1 MKAESLLALCTAR
14 DTRLLHVLQ
23 ESYGADSG
31 LLESRMHLLAKVLE
45 TFCSRFGDIPVRVF
59 RCPGRI
65 NLRGMHVDTHGGYL
79 NLMTHQ
85 REVLLAAAPR
95 EDDRFILVNI
105 ESQFE
110 DVYYALA
117 EWTRM
122 PAFTSDWHAFITH
135 PDVQG
140 PALQRRGHWGNYL
153 KGASLRLQQHVRD
166 VPLRGIQ
173 GIIGSDLPRGA
184 SLSSSTALS
193 MVVLHALA
201 ACNELPLDPETSIL
215 LGKEAEWF
223 TGARGGMSDQAAM
236 VLGDRGRLVN
246 VALLPGRLDVSG
258 ARHVAFPEDLHVL
271 VINSYTERSLS
282 GAQLVEYTRN
292 RFAYSMAMEIVRQEL
307 ARMDPASGLAEGV
320 QFLSDLTPS
329 TLGPGSEELLYRLLL
344 SIPEEEPIDRLRTR
358 YDLPQLDAL
367 YEQYF
372 GTAPEE
378 LRPRSIRLRGPLLFG
393 IAESERARLFP
404 DALLARDF
412 ARAGRLM
419 RWGHDGDRVRNA
431 DGTPYCYD
439 VRDESIRALL
449 RRAAPIEEC
458 PGAYG
463 ASSPALDLLVDA
475 SHAAGALGASLT
487 GAGIAGTLLAL
498 CKPSGTEA
506 IADAIRAMLAS
517 ERYATSAALKSPLT
531 PDDLNNATVP
541 NIAVAP
547 LGELVLA

>member
-1 MKAESLLALCTAR
+1 MKAEALLALCASR
-14 DTRLLHVLQ
+14 DTRLIHVLQ
-23 ESYGADSG
+23 TSYGTNSS
-31 LLESRMHLLAKVLE
+31 LIESRTRLLAKVLRA
-45 TFCSRFGDIPVRVF
+45 FLSRFGDIPLRVF

-95 EDDRFILVNI
+95 EDDRFILANI

-110 DVYYALA
+110 DVHYALA
-117 EWTRM
+117 EWARM

-153 KGASLRLQQHVRD
+153 KGASLRLQQHERD
-166 VPLRGIQ
+166 TPLRGIQ

-258 ARHVAFPEDLHVL
+258 ARHVSFPEDLCAL

-307 ARMDPASGLAEGV
+307 ARMHPAAGLAESV
-320 QFLSDLTPS
+320 HYLSDLTPS
-329 TLGPGSEELLYRLLL
+329 RLGPGSEELLYRLLL
-344 SIPEEEPIDRLRTR
+344 SIPEEEPIDGLRTR

-367 YEQYF
+367 YDQYF

-404 DALLARDF
+404 DALLARDS
-412 ARAGRLM
+412 ARAGHFM

-431 DGTPYCYD
+431 DGTPYRYE
-439 VRDESIRALL
+439 VGDESISALMQRAT
-449 RRAAPIEEC
+449 PIEEC

-475 SHAAGALGASLT
+475 AHRAGALGASLT

-498 CKPSGTEA
+498 CKPSDTEV
-506 IADAIRAMLAS
+506 IADAVRAMLAS
-517 ERYATSAALKSPLT
+517 EHYATTAALKRALT
-531 PDDLNNATVP
+531 TEELENAAVP
-541 NIAVAP
+541 NVAVAP
-547 LGELVLA
+547 LGELVFT